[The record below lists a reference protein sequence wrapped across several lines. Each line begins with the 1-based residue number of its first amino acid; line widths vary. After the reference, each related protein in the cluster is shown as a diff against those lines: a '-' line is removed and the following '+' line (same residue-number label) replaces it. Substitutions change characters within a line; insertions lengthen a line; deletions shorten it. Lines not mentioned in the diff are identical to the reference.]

1 MAEDPFAKYAEA
13 PKADP
18 FAKYAEPAQPQAEE
32 WRTLPGASFPT
43 KQVVTPDT
51 GKPSEQ
57 RQDGAIWYGDKQ
69 GNTGKPGWFDAKGNR
84 VGSAPG
90 KSAVI
95 VDSQINQAQE
105 MVREPF
111 MAGIRKI
118 GNTQIGPTGALG
130 VPTVAQMVPD
140 SVGKFIPEPT
150 NAGLYKGLVDL
161 PVATAQFGAHLMG
174 SNAVDP
180 AANAVDS
187 FYRDNF
193 KESKSGEM
201 LGQSMPF
208 LATMGGSAAVQAP
221 SNAGKVRAALQY
233 LKGIGK
239 GTAIGGATAPLLTP
253 EVGVQSEADYRA
265 RKEAEAKTGA
275 LVGGGIAAVA
285 PVAVGAIEWLG
296 NKGANLLAGTKLGDR
311 LGIKTT
317 LNPKYAGAPELSA
330 ELDKAGITHTVG
342 DITSDP
348 KVLSYEASMARKDP
362 RMMDL
367 RVQQNQQATQYA
379 DKVVSDLNAA
389 VKQEGWRGVA
399 DLEAAAQAG
408 GKRSGEAK
416 ALLQVLD
423 AVGDDTKQIVKASGN
438 LELLT
443 RKLKADQ
450 LYDKAEKI
458 AELYGPVK
466 PDGLVGS
473 LKANISRLERNP
485 AEDQTMLPYFQKI
498 LAGIEDGTQNLS
510 FGELRR
516 MRTALNGRIQG
527 LSQPGAVVP
536 DVNAARTTL
545 GNVVNALEADLDKY
559 AKSHSSGLRNAWKE
573 ATDFYREGVVPFK
586 EKGLAKLLAA
596 EDPQGLVRLFNGKNP
611 YEQQRMFDLLEP
623 KGRAALRASLIEDA
637 IAAGEKTQ
645 RGAMAP
651 TMSAARAASALEK
664 LEANGT
670 LGMAFKGEDKFA
682 ARGLARI
689 LRAVDK
695 SDNIAWVPPT
705 GEVLDRLGS
714 AAKVGDTTVLGAA
727 EKLGQFLNKERLF
740 KLYTDPKGRALLIRA
755 SDMAPGSKAM
765 NALVKND
772 ISKFL
777 AAKNVVQFDRTP
789 KALPAAASM
798 DPASSVAQNQE

>member
-1 MAEDPFAKYAEA
+1 MPGWEIVDEPKRGGGWEVVEQ
-13 PKADP
+13 PKADDWQP
-18 FAKYAEPAQPQAEE
+18 TPYGFKVKPAVA
-32 WRTLPGASFPT
+32 FN
-43 KQVVTPDT
+43 
-51 GKPSEQ
+51 GKPTVE
-57 RQDGAIWYGDKQ
+57 REDGAQFFGPDQ

-90 KSAVI
+90 KSAGI
-95 VDSQINQAQE
+95 VDSKINQAQE

-111 MAGIRKI
+111 MAGLRKI

-239 GTAIGGATAPLLTP
+239 GTVIGGATAPLLTP

-275 LVGGGIAAVA
+275 LVGGGVATVA
-285 PVAVGAIEWLG
+285 PVAVGALEWLG

-317 LNPKYAGAPELSA
+317 LNTKYAGAPELCA

-379 DKVVSDLNAA
+379 GKVVSDLNAA
-389 VKQEGWRGVA
+389 VNEQGWRGVA

-423 AVGDDTKQIVKASGN
+423 SVGDDTKQIVKASGN

-450 LYDKAEKI
+450 LFDKAEKI

-466 PDGLVGS
+466 TTRTKSAVKSAISS
-473 LKANISRLERNP
+473 LEDEIGADSPNAPYMLKNIANKLE
-485 AEDQTMLPYFQKI
+485 
-498 LAGIEDGTQNLS
+498 AGNEYS
-510 FGELRR
+510 FSELRR
-516 MRTALNGRIQG
+516 LRTKLNNKINQLTDPKAVAPALDVELNAYR
-527 LSQPGAVVP
+527 SAVKAV
-536 DVNAARTTL
+536 
-545 GNVVNALEADLDKY
+545 EADLEGF
-559 AKSHSSGLRNAWKE
+559 AKSKGPELSSAWKE
-573 ATDFYREGVVPFK
+573 ATDFYKAPEGVVPFK
-586 EKGLAKLLAA
+586 EKALSKLLAS
-596 EDPQGLVRLFNGKNP
+596 EDPQGLVRLFNQNNK

-714 AAKVGDTTVLGAA
+714 AAKVGDTTILGAA

-772 ISKFL
+772 IPKFL

-789 KALPAAASM
+789 KTIPAAASM